1 MSDDLVGSIL
11 KAKCTIMVMKC
22 ASEMQF
28 MQLLS
33 YLPGTSVPICF
44 KILLRDLRRI
54 VFAFI
59 DDEIQETG
67 FLAIILN
74 AV

>member
-1 MSDDLVGSIL
+1 
-11 KAKCTIMVMKC
+11 MKC
-22 ASEMQF
+22 ASEMQL

-33 YLPGTSVPICF
+33 YLPVKSVPICF
-44 KILLRDLRRI
+44 KILLGDLRRI
-54 VFAFI
+54 FVAFI